1 MARTL
6 TIAKPDDWHVHL
18 RDGAMLDAVAPHT
31 ARHFARALVMPNLAP
46 PITAMA
52 AARSYRDRIVAALP
66 QGADFAPLMTLYLT
80 EQTKADEVER
90 AFREGVAVAV
100 KLYPAG
106 ATTNSQSGVRNID
119 AVMPVLE
126 RMARIGMPLCIHG
139 EVTDA
144 AVDIF
149 DREKAFLDRVLDPL
163 RRQLPELR
171 IVLEHVTTSD
181 GVEYVQGA
189 DRNLAATLTVHHLII
204 NRNAMLAG
212 GIRPHYYC
220 LPVAKR
226 ETHRLALR
234 RAAVSGD
241 PRFFFGTDSAP
252 HADTLKEHAC
262 GCAGCFTAPVAIA
275 CLAQVFDDEG
285 ALDRLEA
292 FVAHHGADW
301 YRLPRNE
308 ACIRLVRRDKA
319 VAAPAKIRAGAE
331 TVTVFDPMF
340 PLRWEVE
347 EA

>member
-31 ARHFARALVMPNLAP
+31 ARHFARALVMPNLVP

-52 AARSYRDRIVAALP
+52 AARSYRDRIFAALP
-66 QGADFAPLMTLYLT
+66 QGADFAPLMTLFLT

-90 AFREGVAVAV
+90 AFRDGVAVAV

-106 ATTNSQSGVRNID
+106 ATTNSQSGVRNLD

-163 RRQLPELR
+163 RRRLPELR

-252 HADTLKEHAC
+252 HADALKEHAC

-292 FVAHHGADW
+292 FASHYGADW

-308 ACIRLVRRDKA
+308 ARIRLVRRDKP
-319 VAAPAKIRAGAE
+319 VAAPVKIGAGAE